1 MPPGMR
7 RRAGPVSTTAGLI
20 FAGTLAV
27 LAAALLLFWPG
38 RGGRSEG
45 PRAAAAAPDAYAPV
59 LPGLCRSSAAVS
71 SGDVAGADRVFADTI
86 HGPLHDIAREAGAE
100 DRVMAARVLEAKQA
114 VEQELERSQPDPGV
128 LGPNI
133 DRLISTTR
141 TALALTGHPSAY
153 VCASPG

>member
-20 FAGTLAV
+20 LAGSVAA
-27 LAAALLLFWPG
+27 LAAALVLFWPG

-45 PRAAAAAPDAYAPV
+45 PRPAAAAPNPYAPV

-71 SGDVAGADRVFADTI
+71 SGDIAGADQVFADTI
-86 HGPLHDIAREAGAE
+86 HGPLHDIAREAGAV
-100 DRVMAARVLEAKQA
+100 DRAMAARVLEAKQA
-114 VEQELERSQPDPGV
+114 VEQDLERSQPDPGV
-128 LGPNI
+128 LGPNL

-141 TALALTGHPSAY
+141 AALALTGHPSAH
-153 VCASPG
+153 VCTGPG

>member
-20 FAGTLAV
+20 LAGSVAA
-27 LAAALLLFWPG
+27 LAAALVLFWPG

-86 HGPLHDIAREAGAE
+86 HGPLHDIAREAGAV

-141 TALALTGHPSAY
+141 AALALTGHPSAY